1 MPPTEVFEIIGTRG
15 VIVSPASATGG
26 PLELAIDKL
35 YGMFEVEDAE
45 DDSGD
50 INSMLSEYV
59 ASRVQPEAVLTEEDE
74 EFGHMPPKTYNE
86 ASVEDRVGE
95 NDRPAE
101 RKFAPS
107 DGAVEDMDKCDQA
120 PLFLFSA
127 TVKRDSSDPP
137 APLLQ
142 SPENTVTS
150 PPSSRSGIKAFG
162 VEVDKKGR
170 LENIVLK
177 EGFEV

>member
-1 MPPTEVFEIIGTRG
+1 MPPTDVFEMIGTRG
-15 VIVSPASATGG
+15 VIVSPASAIGG
-26 PLELAIDKL
+26 SPKLAIDKL

-59 ASRVQPEAVLTEEDE
+59 ASRVQPEAVLTEDE

-86 ASVEDRVGE
+86 ASEEDRVGE

-107 DGAVEDMDKCDQA
+107 DGSVEDMDKCDQV
-120 PLFLFSA
+120 PLFFSPA

-137 APLLQ
+137 ASLLQ
-142 SPENTVTS
+142 SPENTVIS
-150 PPSSRSGIKAFG
+150 PPSSRSGIKALG
-162 VEVDKKGR
+162 VEVDKNGR
-170 LENIVLK
+170 LEDIVLK